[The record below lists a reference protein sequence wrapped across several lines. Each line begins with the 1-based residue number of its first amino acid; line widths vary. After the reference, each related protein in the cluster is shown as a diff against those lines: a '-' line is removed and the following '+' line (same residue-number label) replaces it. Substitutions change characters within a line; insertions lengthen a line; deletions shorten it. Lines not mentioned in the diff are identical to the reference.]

1 MAIPYSQQYFV
12 EKDRNNLLEWMIF
25 AIGVFGLILF
35 GLIFHWLPIYT
46 RSKRDENKLRHRWM
60 FQFTKLWETLNGC
73 VGIKF
78 PFKKNKFYFQP
89 SLFLLGAIY
98 AAING
103 IFCVIQTADIDYEPR
118 FYIVGKRIGK
128 IAIGNLPILNIM
140 ILKNDLVSAVTG
152 LQHDRIEVMH
162 HWVGRLIWLMITIH
176 ISLTVTY
183 WIGLDFQVMIYIP
196 PQIFGMIAYATMF
209 LLTWGSMKFIR
220 KWSYDF
226 FLLQHKILS
235 IILLLFVFFHN
246 MNGTKAAVLIAV
258 HIVVADRIVTRV
270 IGFVHKRT
278 SPTKGLADF
287 KILDDDTVEVVVP
300 VKSLMNQ
307 NKWYAMILPKIG
319 SWNVGQHVYLTVSK
333 ISRLQYH
340 PFTIASMP
348 STGDIRLVIRKQNGF
363 TKKLIKS
370 VKKLELDEEQDEE
383 SVKLVTLLA
392 GPYGGKH
399 QPLITFDSLLFLSTS
414 AGSSFTFPLALDLLE
429 TIRQRDL
436 ECDYLHRPKRAMVKI
451 VWVIRHLENINWY
464 KDILIRLTK
473 YLESNRLSIDV
484 YVTRSKPKILTYKDV
499 IEESSNTGPSKE
511 FSTENDKGI
520 SFEMST
526 FEVKEKLELN
536 QKTSSKERIQDFEQT
551 TDLTNSSNSN
561 LTSIISDLSNI
572 KVYYS
577 RPTAASLISP
587 RVNHLCEE
595 NMAGGLRSLAVVGCG
610 PKLLSHQIK
619 EECQRN
625 RWKKNAPDIYC
636 YTERF

>member
-1 MAIPYSQQYFV
+1 MAIPYSQQYFA

-25 AIGVFGLILF
+25 VIGVFGLILF
-35 GLIFHWLPIYT
+35 GLIFHWLPTYI

-78 PFKKNKFYFQP
+78 PFKKNKSYFQP

-103 IFCVIQTADIDYEPR
+103 IFCIIQTADIDYEPR

-140 ILKNDLVSAVTG
+140 ILKNDLVTAVTG
-152 LQHDRIEVMH
+152 LQHDRIKVMH

-176 ISLTVTY
+176 ISLTVKY

-196 PQIFGMIAYATMF
+196 PQIFGMIAYTTMF

-235 IILLLFVFFHN
+235 VILLLFVFFHN
-246 MNGTKAAVLIAV
+246 MNGTNAAVLIAV
-258 HIVVADRIVTRV
+258 HIVVADRIVTRI

-300 VKSLMNQ
+300 VKYLMNK
-307 NKWYAMILPKIG
+307 NKWYSMILPKIG

-333 ISRLQYH
+333 VSRLQYH

-363 TKKLIKS
+363 TKKLIKRI
-370 VKKLELDEEQDEE
+370 KELELDEEQDED
-383 SVKLVTLLA
+383 SVKLVALLA
-392 GPYGGKH
+392 GPYGGMH
-399 QPLITFDSLLFLSTS
+399 QPLITFDSLLFLSTG
-414 AGSSFTFPLALDLLE
+414 AGSSFY
-429 TIRQRDL
+429 I
-436 ECDYLHRPKRAMVKI
+436 
-451 VWVIRHLENINWY
+451 
-464 KDILIRLTK
+464 
-473 YLESNRLSIDV
+473 SI
-484 YVTRSKPKILTYKDV
+484 SL
-499 IEESSNTGPSKE
+499 G
-511 FSTENDKGI
+511 
-520 SFEMST
+520 SFR
-526 FEVKEKLELN
+526 N
-536 QKTSSKERIQDFEQT
+536 NQT
-551 TDLTNSSNSN
+551 TRFRMRFFASSQENNS
-561 LTSIISDLSNI
+561 
-572 KVYYS
+572 
-577 RPTAASLISP
+577 
-587 RVNHLCEE
+587 
-595 NMAGGLRSLAVVGCG
+595 
-610 PKLLSHQIK
+610 
-619 EECQRN
+619 
-625 RWKKNAPDIYC
+625 
-636 YTERF
+636 